1 MRFESVQA
9 HAFGPFQD
17 ETLELAPGM
26 NVVYGPNEA
35 GKSSWRAAL
44 YAGLCGVRR
53 RRGTPTK
60 EEREFD
66 DRHRPWD
73 GDGWE
78 VGAVVALDDG
88 RVVGLRHDLEGRVD
102 NSVRDA
108 SLAGRDYS
116 GEITNDG
123 APDGSVWLGLNRR
136 TFLSVA
142 CVRQAGIL
150 EILNNPAALQDDMQ
164 RAAATAGADE
174 TAARAL
180 AILDSY
186 RRDEV
191 GTNHPASKKPL
202 RQSGIRARQARAA
215 LEEARE
221 ANASYLQRRL
231 AVDSREQDA
240 QDARRRADAVEAALA
255 EDKAA
260 RAEQRLEQA
269 RKLASEFPEGAP
281 RLSPEREGVADQV
294 AAALNA
300 WESRP
305 SLTEPH
311 GPTAEEYD
319 LWIAE
324 GNARLVAAKA
334 AVAERAAQEAER
346 RLGRIRELIGHFPD
360 GQSPRSSADDEER
373 ALQAR
378 QAIMDWE
385 YWSSLAPLKEPS
397 GRSVEDIEKELADF
411 DATAAP
417 TPPSSKI
424 LPFIALAFGLAAA
437 GAGIAAL
444 LPDFRAWGF
453 ALVVVGIVGAA
464 GALLWPAATRSR
476 KQAQAAREQAEF
488 NAIRNGIIQRLESR
502 RKEESDYQAEVKRRS
517 DALSGLAA
525 AAAACG
531 SDAMEPAEQAQA
543 LRDWQEGRR
552 KALREYGELVEKWG
566 EMRRLLGES
575 APAEF
580 EERAERL
587 RRDATSL
594 VDSADAA
601 LLADARKRN
610 MTREQ
615 LSKVASESEEKRN
628 EWVEGRAKRR
638 SADEQ
643 HALDRNRVNEA
654 EDALRAA
661 AVAAQVKADDAD
673 GLAERLQEWQERRKQ
688 NLAEAGERSKRWD
701 ELQQLL
707 GENSLADVAAGAERL
722 RADANNRAED
732 VGENALAQAKS
743 EQPSDDRLESLRN
756 AAKQV
761 EDAWILERG
770 QLEELEKSLPSVADA
785 EDERDAAERELQR
798 WSQLSKTLET
808 TAGFLK
814 EAQDKVHRDIAPM
827 LRSTVLE
834 RLPQV
839 TGGRYTDCLINPADL
854 RVEVSEP
861 GGQRR
866 DAALLSHGAAEQI
879 YLLLRLALA
888 RHLTKG
894 SGEACPLILDDV
906 VGASDSERKQAVL
919 ETLLAISESNQ
930 VILFTHEDDVR
941 DWARERLTGP
951 PHSVVE
957 LDGSAIAP

>member
-44 YAGLCGVRR
+44 YAGLCGM
-53 RRGTPTK
+53 RRGKGGLRT
-60 EEREFD
+60 EDIEFAK
-66 DRHRPWD
+66 RHKPWS
-73 GDGWE
+73 GGAWE

-102 NSVRDA
+102 SAARDA
-108 SLAGRDYS
+108 GRAGLDYS
-116 GEITNDG
+116 GDILYDS
-123 APDGSVWLGLNRR
+123 APDGSRWLGLNRR

-150 EILNNPAALQDDMQ
+150 EILNNSAALQDDMQ

-191 GTNHPASKKPL
+191 GTSRAPTKPL
-202 RQSGIRARQARAA
+202 RQSEVRARQARTA
-215 LEEARE
+215 LKEAQE
-221 ANASYLQRRL
+221 ANASYLQRR
-231 AVDSREQDA
+231 ADVDRQERNA

-255 EDKAA
+255 EDKAV

-269 RKLASEFPEGAP
+269 RQLAGEFPEGAP
-281 RLSPEREGVADQV
+281 RLSPEREDIANQA
-294 AAALNA
+294 AAALDKWN
-300 WESRP
+300 SRP
-305 SLTEPH
+305 SLTEPD

-319 LWIAE
+319 RRIAE
-324 GNARLVAAKA
+324 GSAQLTAARA
-334 AVAERAAQEAER
+334 AVAERVAQEAER
-346 RLGRIRELIGHFPD
+346 RLGRIRELSGHFPD
-360 GQSPRSSADDEER
+360 GQPPASPADDEER

-378 QAIMDWE
+378 QAVTDWE
-385 YWSSLAPLKEPS
+385 AWSSRAPLNEPS

-424 LPFIALAFGLAAA
+424 LPFIALAFGLVAAV
-437 GAGIAAL
+437 AGIAAL
-444 LPDFRAWGF
+444 LPDFRAWGI

-543 LRDWQEGRR
+543 LRDWREARR
-552 KALREYGELVEKWG
+552 EALREYGELVEKWG

-587 RRDATSL
+587 RRDAMSL

-610 MTREQ
+610 MNREQ
-615 LSKVASESEEKRN
+615 LSKVERESEEKRN

-643 HALDRNRVNEA
+643 YALDRNRVNEA

-661 AVAAQVKADDAD
+661 AVVAQVKADDAD
-673 GLAERLQEWQERRKQ
+673 GLAERLREWQERRKQ
-688 NLAEAGERSKRWD
+688 SIAEAEERSRRWD
-701 ELQQLL
+701 KLRELL
-707 GENSLADVAAGAERL
+707 GENSLDDVAAEAARL
-722 RADANNRAED
+722 RADANNRAKD
-732 VGENALAQAKS
+732 VGENALAEAKS
-743 EQPSDDRLESLRN
+743 ESPSPNRLESLRN
-756 AAKQV
+756 AANQV
-761 EDAWILERG
+761 ENAWILERG
-770 QLEELEKSLPSVADA
+770 QLAEREKSLPSVADA

-808 TAGFLK
+808 TAAFLK

-827 LRSTVLE
+827 LKATVQE

-839 TGGRYTDCLINPADL
+839 TGGRYTDCLVDPATL
-854 RVEVSEP
+854 RVEVSGP

-866 DAALLSHGAAEQI
+866 DAALLSHGTAEQV

-894 SGEACPLILDDV
+894 RGEACPLILDDV

-957 LDGSAIAP
+957 LDGSAVAP

>member
-1 MRFESVQA
+1 MRFKSVIA
-9 HAFGPFQD
+9 RAFGPFRG
-17 ETLELAPGM
+17 ETLDLAPGM

-44 YAGLCGVRR
+44 YAGLCGARR
-53 RRGTPTK
+53 RRGTPAK

-66 DRHRPWD
+66 NRHRPWD

-88 RVVGLRHDLEGRVD
+88 RVVELRHDLAGRVD
-102 NSVRDA
+102 SAARDA
-108 SLAGRDYS
+108 GRAGLDYS
-116 GEITNDG
+116 GDILYEG

-136 TFLSVA
+136 TFISVA

-150 EILNNPAALQDDMQ
+150 EILNNPATLQDDMQ
-164 RAAATAGADE
+164 RAAATSGADE

-191 GTNHPASKKPL
+191 GTSRAPTKPL
-202 RQSGIRARQARAA
+202 RQSEDRVDEARTA
-215 LEEARE
+215 LRKARE
-221 ANASYLQRRL
+221 ANASYLQRR
-231 AVDSREQDA
+231 ADVDRQERNA
-240 QDARRRADAVEAALA
+240 QDARRRAGAVEAALA
-255 EDKAA
+255 EDKAV

-269 RKLASEFPEGAP
+269 RRLDSEFSGVAP
-281 RLSPEREGVADQV
+281 RPSPEREGVADQA

-305 SLTEPH
+305 SLTEPD

-319 LWIAE
+319 RRIAE
-324 GNARLVAAKA
+324 GNARLVAARA
-334 AVAERAAQEAER
+334 AVDERAAQEAER
-346 RLGRIRELIGHFPD
+346 RLGSIRELSGHFPD
-360 GQSPRSSADDEER
+360 GQPPASPADDEER
-373 ALQAR
+373 ASQAR

-385 YWSSLAPLKEPS
+385 AWSSRAPLKEPS
-397 GRSVEDIEKELADF
+397 GRNVEDIKSELDEF

-417 TPPSSKI
+417 ASPSSNN
-424 LPFIALAFGLAAA
+424 PAFIALAFGLVAA
-437 GAGIAAL
+437 GAGIAAFL
-444 LPDFRAWGF
+444 TDFRAWGI
-453 ALVVVGIVGAA
+453 ALAVVGIVGAA
-464 GALLWPAATRSR
+464 AALLWPAATRSR
-476 KQAQAAREQAEF
+476 KQARATREQAEF

-525 AAAACG
+525 VAAACG
-531 SDAMEPAEQAQA
+531 SDAVEPAEQAQD
-543 LRDWQEGRR
+543 LRDWQDRRR
-552 KALREYGELVEKWG
+552 KRLREYGELVEKWG

-575 APAEF
+575 TPAEF

-601 LLADARKRN
+601 LLASARTGN
-610 MTREQ
+610 LTRERLAELERETQ
-615 LSKVASESEEKRN
+615 ENRVKWERAR
-628 EWVEGRAKRR
+628 VERQN
-638 SADEQ
+638 ADEQ
-643 HALDRNRVNEA
+643 YAAAVEAVNTA
-654 EDALRAA
+654 TDALRAA
-661 AVAAQVKADDAD
+661 AVAAQVEADDAD
-673 GLAERLQEWQERRKQ
+673 GLAERLREWQERRKQ
-688 NLAEAGERSKRWD
+688 SIAEAGERSRRWD

-707 GENSLADVAAGAERL
+707 GENSLDDVAAEAARL

-732 VGENALAQAKS
+732 IGENALAQAKS
-743 EQPSDDRLESLRN
+743 ESPSPDRLESLRN

-785 EDERDAAERELQR
+785 EDEHDEAERELQR

-814 EAQDKVHRDIAPM
+814 EAQEKVHRDIAPM
-827 LRSTVLE
+827 LKATVQE

-854 RVEVSEP
+854 RVEVSGP

-866 DAALLSHGAAEQI
+866 DAALLSHGAAEQV

-906 VGASDSERKQAVL
+906 VGASDSERKQSVL

-930 VILFTHEDDVR
+930 VVLFTHEDDVR

-957 LDGSAIAP
+957 LDGAIIPS

>member
-44 YAGLCGVRR
+44 YAGLCGM
-53 RRGTPTK
+53 RRGKGGLRT
-60 EEREFD
+60 EDIEFAK
-66 DRHRPWD
+66 RHKPWS
-73 GDGWE
+73 GGAWE

-88 RVVGLRHDLEGRVD
+88 RIVGLRHDLEGRVD

-108 SLAGRDYS
+108 SLAGMDYS
-116 GEITNDG
+116 GEIPYDG
-123 APDGSVWLGLNRR
+123 APDGSRWLGLNRR

-142 CVRQAGIL
+142 CVRQADILGIL
-150 EILNNPAALQDDMQ
+150 DLDKDQSKALQEDMQ

-191 GTNHPASKKPL
+191 GTSRAPTKPL
-202 RQSGIRARQARAA
+202 RQSETRVDEARTA
-215 LEEARE
+215 LRKARE
-221 ANASYLQRRL
+221 ANASYLQRR
-231 AVDSREQDA
+231 ADVDRQERNA

-255 EDKAA
+255 EDKAV

-269 RKLASEFPEGAP
+269 RKLAGEFPEGAP
-281 RLSPEREGVADQV
+281 RPSPEREGVADQV

-305 SLTEPH
+305 SLTEPD

-319 LWIAE
+319 RRIAE
-324 GNARLVAAKA
+324 GNARLIAAKA

-360 GQSPRSSADDEER
+360 GQTPHPSADDEER

-385 YWSSLAPLKEPS
+385 YWSSRAPLNEPS

-417 TPPSSKI
+417 THPSPKI
-424 LPFIALAFGLAAA
+424 HQGICGCIA
-437 GAGIAAL
+437 
-444 LPDFRAWGF
+444 R
-453 ALVVVGIVGAA
+453 
-464 GALLWPAATRSR
+464 LWTGDASSS
-476 KQAQAAREQAEF
+476 KQAQAARKQSAD
-488 NAIRNGIIQRLESR
+488 RNGIIQRLESR
-502 RKEESDYQAEVKRRS
+502 RKEESDYQAEVKRRD
-517 DALSGLAA
+517 DALSDLAA
-525 AAAACG
+525 VAAACG
-531 SDAMEPAEQAQA
+531 SDAVEPAEQAQA
-543 LRDWQEGRR
+543 LRNWREARR
-552 KALREYGELVEKWG
+552 EAQQLLR
-566 EMRRLLGES
+566 GES
-575 APAEF
+575 LEEVEAE
-580 EERAERL
+580 EERL
-587 RRDATSL
+587 RRDASI
-594 VDSADAA
+594 VDSADAT
-601 LLADARKRN
+601 LLANARTEDL
-610 MTREQ
+610 TRERLAALERETQ
-615 LSKVASESEEKRN
+615 ENRVKWE
-628 EWVEGRAKRR
+628 RARVQR
-638 SADEQ
+638 QSADEQ
-643 HALDRNRVNEA
+643 HAAAVKDVNA
-654 EDALRAA
+654 ATDALRAA

-673 GLAERLQEWQERRKQ
+673 GLAERLREWQERRKQ
-688 NLAEAGERSKRWD
+688 SIAEADERSKRWD

-707 GENSLADVAAGAERL
+707 GENSLADIAAEAARL

-770 QLEELEKSLPSVADA
+770 QLEEHEKSLPSVADA

-827 LRSTVLE
+827 LKATVQE

-854 RVEVSEP
+854 RVDVSGP
-861 GGQRR
+861 SGQRR
-866 DAALLSHGAAEQI
+866 DAALLSHGAAEQV

-930 VILFTHEDDVR
+930 VILFTHEDAVR

-957 LDGSAIAP
+957 LDGAIIPS